1 MNVIDETGKIFGNLT
16 VLDTAGVCK
25 SGNRKWK
32 CRCTCGDICEVSGSQ
47 LRGSKNRP
55 AQTKCVKCRDI
66 EFSERGIAIRTPDT
80 IYRSLLYRYKSRA
93 NVKGLPFHLSLED
106 VRSLTSSNCHY
117 CGIGPVATYRKHS
130 QSIKYTGLDRR
141 DNREGYTISNVV
153 PCCKQC
159 NQSKMDYSE
168 EDFMSWVKRTYEHL
182 WNK

>member
-1 MNVIDETGKIFGNLT
+1 MSLT
-16 VLDTAGVCK
+16 VLESVGKTKG
-25 SGNRKWK
+25 GNQLLK
-32 CRCTCGDICEVSGSQ
+32 CRCACGEEVLVSDSQ
-47 LRGSKNRP
+47 LKGTKNRP
-55 AQTKCVKCRDI
+55 AQQKCKVCRDI

-93 NVKGLPFHLSLED
+93 KDKGLPFHLSLED

-141 DNREGYTISNVV
+141 DNREGYTLSNVV

-168 EDFMSWVKRTYEHL
+168 EDFTSWVKRTYEHL
-182 WNK
+182 CTKL